1 MHKIVKITPPIV
13 QFSHLVALFNHQA
26 GPPIGKMTHTVG
38 ISNIHTVKPC
48 KKSSPSSHRAP
59 HWPTNTP
66 IFALFPP
73 LKMVVV
79 DQQGAP
85 VEGAKINFY
94 PVFAYS
100 GAVAEQAIFEGTTN
114 AEGCYDFGE
123 VNPFYKP
130 GTSDNI
136 TNHLVE
142 IVYEGKKYYDWMPMH
157 EAQTVGCKDINDT
170 YVKKLTLK

>member
-1 MHKIVKITPPIV
+1 MRGVPDLYASEVEASKNPINGMGHESITCMMNYPYGLRHW
-13 QFSHLVALFNHQA
+13 SEYALLLFNKSA
-26 GPPIGKMTHTVG
+26 DAKVG
-38 ISNIHTVKPC
+38 VDANDY
-48 KKSSPSSHRAP
+48 
-59 HWPTNTP
+59 
-66 IFALFPP
+66 FP
-73 LKMVVV
+73 KGGTEVVVV

-85 VEGAKINFY
+85 MEGAKLNFY

-114 AEGCYDFGE
+114 ADGYYDFGE